1 MPRGD
6 KSGSIY
12 QLPDGRWCAKKKYT
26 KLDGTEGKKVR
37 VVKSKAAAT
46 RAFATIL
53 GEIEKELA
61 GPPPDAAPALSVKT
75 FSDLATHFEANYL
88 KPAVWHDDRKVEGM
102 KSCDKQLST
111 LKYLKQ
117 ELGTRE
123 LRTVTWEDMRDL
135 KSRRLRSPVVIQ
147 RGSSPTV
154 REGVVKPEPIVRPRS
169 IASVQQP
176 LKLARRMFNVALRL
190 GWMDRNPFKCGDPL
204 IILAHEKKRERI
216 LSREEETAL
225 YEVCSDRLRELTML
239 AIYTAARENELLTL
253 KVDDI
258 WLDRRLFQIRGRNA
272 KTETRRL
279 VPIFEPVMPIFQ
291 RLVAAALSSSPSGR
305 GLGEGFSPL
314 PLGEGR
320 GEGVSEAKLCPPGT
334 REYIDRHFRRA
345 CELADI
351 KNFQWRDLRHTGT
364 SRIVRILKNPILA
377 MKVTGH
383 TNYKT
388 FIQVYVNIDEETAN
402 EIRERVDAALLSTNL
417 WSLADAEEAPSPKP
431 S

>member
-1 MPRGD
+1 MATSFLSIPNFQNMPRGD

-12 QLPDGRWCAKKKYT
+12 QLPDGRWCAKKKYR

-37 VVKSKAAAT
+37 ICDTERKAQKEFVA
-46 RAFATIL
+46 IL

-61 GPPPDAAPALSVKT
+61 GPPPDATPAPSIKT
-75 FSDLATHFEANYL
+75 FSDLATHFETNYL

-102 KSCDKQLST
+102 KSYDKQLST

-123 LRTVTWEDMRDL
+123 LRTIDWGDMRDL
-135 KSRRLRSPVVIQ
+135 KSRRLRSPVAIKHRVSTGSGSDRVMEIVIK
-147 RGSSPTV
+147 T
-154 REGVVKPEPIVRPRS
+154 RPRS

-176 LKLARRMFNVALRL
+176 LKLARRMFNIALRL
-190 GWMDRNPFKCGDPL
+190 GWMERNPFHCGDPL

-216 LSREEETAL
+216 LSREEEMAL
-225 YEVCSDRLRELTML
+225 YEVCSERLRELTML
-239 AIYTAARENELLTL
+239 AVYTAARENELLTL
-253 KVDDI
+253 KLDDI
-258 WLDRRLFQIRGRNA
+258 WLDRRMFQIRGRNA
-272 KTETRRL
+272 KTETRRI
-279 VPIFEPVMPIFQ
+279 VPIFEPVMPIFR
-291 RLVAAALSSSPSGR
+291 RLVAQ
-305 GLGEGFSPL
+305 
-314 PLGEGR
+314 
-320 GEGVSEAKLCPPGT
+320 SETGYLCPPGT
-334 REYIDRHFRRA
+334 REYVDRHFRNA
-345 CELADI
+345 CELANI
-351 KNFQWRDLRHTGT
+351 KHFQWRDLRHTGT

-402 EIRERVDAALLSTNL
+402 EIREKVDAALLITNL
-417 WSLADAEEAPSPKP
+417 WSPLDAEEAPSQKP